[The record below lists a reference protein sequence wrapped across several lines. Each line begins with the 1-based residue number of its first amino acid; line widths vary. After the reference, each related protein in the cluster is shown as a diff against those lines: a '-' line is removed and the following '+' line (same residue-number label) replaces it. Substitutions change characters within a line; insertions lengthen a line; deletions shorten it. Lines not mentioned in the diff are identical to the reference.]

1 MTEMEHLLG
10 AVREVWTNGAADLT
24 LPQALDAAY
33 VANWQRR
40 AGPDLATFARADL
53 VAARA
58 ELELVSQRCHVA
70 RTKMG
75 LIDKVLSQ

>member
-10 AVREVWTNGAADLT
+10 AVREVWTNGTADLT

-40 AGPDLATFARADL
+40 AGPDLSVFPRAAL
-53 VAARA
+53 VAARGD
-58 ELELVSQRCHVA
+58 LEPVSQRCHVA

-75 LIDKVLSQ
+75 LIDKVLAQ